1 MPALRRLV
9 SIPILILFVSLSL
22 AGCRRSE
29 APAPVPAPPAP
40 VGSPAPAAAP
50 FRVSAIDLGKSVG
63 ADKRVTAP
71 SSSFAPS
78 DTIYASVVTDGS
90 SPNVTLV
97 ARWTYQDGQLVN
109 EETQSIAPTGPAVTE
124 FHISKPDGWPAG
136 GYQVEVIA
144 NGASAGK
151 RAFQVQ

>member
-9 SIPILILFVSLSL
+9 SIPILILIVSLPL

-78 DTIYASVVTDGS
+78 DTIYASVATDG
-90 SPNVTLV
+90 
-97 ARWTYQDGQLVN
+97 
-109 EETQSIAPTGPAVTE
+109 
-124 FHISKPDGWPAG
+124 
-136 GYQVEVIA
+136 
-144 NGASAGK
+144 
-151 RAFQVQ
+151 